1 MLEGGAFS
9 LMLAALRK
17 VGTVCDVRAV
27 IFEACWGRG
36 GPRFP
41 LMMLGRAWDGFILAV
56 RGFAGLL
63 GGRED
68 SGVGRQECDACGG
81 EEGVG
86 GSGGGLVG
94 WALGCGLTCERPGG
108 PAGPSFCSGLSS
120 SGSTSSSG
128 SDSSSSG
135 RTTFF
140 LFLLFLHRVC
150 SPPREATPSP
160 RWCRWWSCLSHWY
173 WASASRRL

>member
-1 MLEGGAFS
+1 MN
-9 LMLAALRK
+9 
-17 VGTVCDVRAV
+17 
-27 IFEACWGRG
+27 FEACWGREG
-36 GPRFP
+36 LSFS
-41 LMMLGRAWDGFILAV
+41 LMMLGRASSGVVLAV
-56 RGFAGLL
+56 MGSAGLI

-81 EEGVG
+81 EGWVG
-86 GSGGGLVG
+86 GSGGGLAG
-94 WALGCGLTCERPGG
+94 WVLGCGLACERPGG
-108 PAGPSFCSGLSS
+108 PEGPSFCSGLSS
-120 SGSTSSSG
+120 SGSTSSSSSG

-140 LFLLFLHRVC
+140 LLLLVLHRVC

-160 RWCRWWSCLSHWY
+160 RWCRWWSCLSRWY